1 MKVQLQY
8 VTVPSAKAVEKSAG
22 MMGTSGDT
30 YYFGPGWTKQP
41 NGTYLIQINLK
52 VLGPHPVQPIVVVRG
67 TGPAGR

>member
-1 MKVQLQY
+1 
-8 VTVPSAKAVEKSAG
+8 VEKSAG

-52 VLGPHPVQPIVVVRG
+52 VLGPNPVQPIVVVKG
-67 TGPAGR
+67 TGPTSK